1 MNIFKEKLQNG
12 IETTTCE
19 YHATLANHCVIDGYI
34 NRLMY
39 TVNNSLNKSNLY
51 SSSLIHVCHLKT

>member
-1 MNIFKEKLQNG
+1 MNIFKGKLRSG

-19 YHATLANHCVIDGYI
+19 FHGTLANHCVIDGHI

-51 SSSLIHVCHLKT
+51 SSSLIYVSHLKT